1 MQQSSLEKFKESSPL
16 SLSSLQGTQSLSD
29 IRVVPSLDETKEL
42 SSVPNQQGTES
53 LSPKSAIPSID
64 VTKKD
69 QNPLPIKDKI
79 SPEKEKD
86 EIIVSVLGL
95 PFIQNFS
102 KAMKQYASK
111 IGHPVGAILCVI
123 DKLGLGRDYSFD
135 VDVDPTSP
143 NNKTLYKAK
152 FLIKD
157 CEIASGTACNK
168 KNARKE
174 AAEAAINT
182 LFKLSTSQ
190 ISSCEEVLQLFN
202 KNIANR
208 IKNEP
213 SIVTLE
219 SIASHLGMDD
229 CIKFDIV
236 SSKVSPDLTEY
247 HCKFYLKGVLI
258 SFGKDNISD
267 NAKNIAAEKG
277 LMKLSNLSDYEI
289 QDGELQ
295 EKPNSRIIQASN
307 SNTLNSN
314 LTQSSTEMCFEK
326 PPFILNQ
333 TMYNLSL
340 RDGFVII
347 EKQRLKADLQNNET
361 VLKKTI
367 LYESASFNHQ
377 SYEFEFEDLPGTMPP
392 SKK

>member
-1 MQQSSLEKFKESSPL
+1 MSSQQATP
-16 SLSSLQGTQSLSD
+16 SLSD
-29 IRVVPSLDETKEL
+29 ICVVPSLDETKEHF
-42 SSVPNQQGTES
+42 SVSNQQSTELLPS
-53 LSPKSAIPSID
+53 KSTVPSFD

-69 QNPLPIKDKI
+69 QNSLPVKDKI
-79 SPEKEKD
+79 SPENKKD
-86 EIIVSVLGL
+86 EIIISVLGL

-102 KAMKQYASK
+102 KAMKLYASK

-123 DKLGLGRDYSFD
+123 DKLGLKKEHSFD

-143 NNKTLYKAK
+143 DDKTLYKAK
-152 FLIKD
+152 FLLKD
-157 CEIASGTACNK
+157 CEIASATASNK

-219 SIASHLGMDD
+219 SIASLLGMDD
-229 CIKFDIV
+229 CIKFDIT
-236 SSKVSPDLTEY
+236 STKVAPDLTEY
-247 HCKFYLKGVLI
+247 HCKFFLKGILI
-258 SFGKDNISD
+258 SFGKGNTSD
-267 NAKNIAAEKG
+267 KAKNIAADKG

-289 QDGELQ
+289 QEGELQ
-295 EKPNSRIIQASN
+295 EKYTNRIIQDSN

-314 LTQSSTEMCFEK
+314 LSSETCFEK

-340 RDGFVII
+340 RDGFVIV
-347 EKQRLKADLQNNET
+347 EKQKLKADLQNNET

-367 LYESASFNHQ
+367 LYESASFNHK
-377 SYEFEFEDLPGTMPP
+377 SYEFEFEDIPGTIPP

>member
-1 MQQSSLEKFKESSPL
+1 M
-16 SLSSLQGTQSLSD
+16 
-29 IRVVPSLDETKEL
+29 VPSLHETKEHFSVSNQQSTELL
-42 SSVPNQQGTES
+42 SSKSTVPS
-53 LSPKSAIPSID
+53 FD

-69 QNPLPIKDKI
+69 QSSLPIKDKI
-79 SPEKEKD
+79 APENKKD
-86 EIIVSVLGL
+86 EIIISVLGL

-102 KAMKQYASK
+102 KAIKLYASK

-123 DKLGLGRDYSFD
+123 DKLGLKKEHSFD

-143 NNKTLYKAK
+143 DDKTLYKAK
-152 FLIKD
+152 FLLKD
-157 CEIASGTACNK
+157 CEIASATASNK

-202 KNIANR
+202 KNITNR

-213 SIVTLE
+213 SVVTLE
-219 SIASHLGMDD
+219 SIASLLGMDD
-229 CIKFDIV
+229 CIKFDIT
-236 SSKVSPDLTEY
+236 SRKVAPDLTEY
-247 HCKFYLKGVLI
+247 HCKFFLKGILI
-258 SFGKDNISD
+258 SFGKDNTSD
-267 NAKNIAAEKG
+267 KAKNIAADKG

-289 QDGELQ
+289 QEGELQ
-295 EKPNSRIIQASN
+295 EKHNNRIIQASN

-314 LTQSSTEMCFEK
+314 LSQSSTETYFEK
-326 PPFILNQ
+326 PAFILNQ

-340 RDGFVII
+340 RDGFVIV
-347 EKQRLKADLQNNET
+347 EKQKLKADLQNNET

-367 LYESASFNHQ
+367 LYESASFNHK